1 MHQII
6 NNAAHNVV
14 NHAADVHH
22 ADFCGQSADRI
33 DTAAK
38 RLLGGKRQSAPAPLS
53 QRGWQPTP
61 YEPSSSSPSGMSMP
75 RLATERLAGLTT
87 RRRGTRRVPGSG
99 NCPWTAGETP
109 AAIWATLVV
118 TSALCG

>member
-1 MHQII
+1 MHQIT
-6 NNAAHNVV
+6 NNAAHNV
-14 NHAADVHH
+14 NHAADVNH
-22 ADFCGQSADRI
+22 AGFCGQSADRI

-38 RLLGGKRQSAPAPLS
+38 RLLGGKRLSAPAPLA

-61 YEPSSSSPSGMSMP
+61 YEPSSSSPSGMLMP
-75 RLATERLAGLTT
+75 RLATARLADSTA
-87 RRRGTRRVPGSG
+87 RRRGTRRVPGFGKS
-99 NCPWTAGETP
+99 PWTAGETP

>member
-1 MHQII
+1 MHQIT

-14 NHAADVHH
+14 NHAAVNH
-22 ADFCGQSADRI
+22 AGFCGDSADRI

-38 RLLGGKRQSAPAPLS
+38 RSLGGKRLSAPAPLA

-61 YEPSSSSPSGMSMP
+61 YEPSSSSPSGMLMP
-75 RLATERLAGLTT
+75 RLATARLADSTT

-99 NCPWTAGETP
+99 NAPWTAGETP

-118 TSALCG
+118 TRALCG